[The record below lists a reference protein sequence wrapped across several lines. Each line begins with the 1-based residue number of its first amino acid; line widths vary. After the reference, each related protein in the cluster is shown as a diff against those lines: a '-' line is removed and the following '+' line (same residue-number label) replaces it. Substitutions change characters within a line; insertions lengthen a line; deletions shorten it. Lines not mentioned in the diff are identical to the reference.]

1 MRARTNERAG
11 EWLTCTDGDVA
22 FELDILAYDCLGMD
36 GELVPAGTVVSDLRT
51 RRAAVVQN
59 HIGGMWDER
68 RQQWSWPRCVAGV
81 GGRVQLCARAA
92 SQASVGDDKEL
103 L

>member
-1 MRARTNERAG
+1 MRARADERTG

-59 HIGGMWDER
+59 HIGGM
-68 RQQWSWPRCVAGV
+68 
-81 GGRVQLCARAA
+81 
-92 SQASVGDDKEL
+92 
-103 L
+103 